1 MIIVRSMSDGW
12 LSNSYVVGDE
22 PGGHGVL
29 IDSGGPPEPILAA
42 IEEHDLTITHLL
54 LTHHHEDH
62 VVHNEMLAGRFG
74 CEIWGHPEERAYCG
88 DIQHDLVHGDELVSG
103 TLRIRALHTPGHTRG
118 MLALLVNDEAVF
130 TGDTLF
136 RGTVGGTLAPGHATF
151 ADLKRSI
158 MEVLMALPPATRVY
172 PGHTDDTTI
181 GQEWE
186 KNAFIRLWRGL
197 DEPANVAVE
206 AFGRPATLLLRAP
219 DYDGGTKCQVRY
231 ADSGEEVVPG
241 SKVVGD

>member
-22 PGGHGVL
+22 PGGRGVL
-29 IDSGGPPEPILAA
+29 IDSGGPPEPILEA
-42 IEEHDLTITHLL
+42 IEENDLTISHLL

-62 VVHNEMLAGRFG
+62 VVHNEMLAERFG
-74 CEIWGHPEERAYCG
+74 CEIWGHPEERPYRD
-88 DIQHDLVHGDELVSG
+88 DIQHDLNDGDEIVTG
-103 TLRIRALHTPGHTRG
+103 GLRIRALHTPGHTKG
-118 MLALLVNDEAVF
+118 MLALLVNDEVVF

-151 ADLKRSI
+151 EDLKRSV
-158 MEVLMALPPATRVY
+158 MDVLMKLPPETVVY
-172 PGHTDDTTI
+172 PGHTDATTI

-186 KNAFIRLWRGL
+186 GNAFVRLWRGL
-197 DEPANVAVE
+197 DEPANVEVT

-231 ADSGEEVVPG
+231 PDSGEEVVPG
-241 SKVVGD
+241 SQVVGD